1 LGAGSRREMDLIR
14 GIRYNLRGL
23 YFGVT
28 NGKLLFLGLVRFFVV
43 IIIMLILAG
52 VILAY
57 HNQILDLIWS
67 KPQSSWLVWLWH
79 FLSWLLSLF
88 LVGVSA
94 IFSYLLSQILFSVLI
109 MDLMSRITERKMK
122 GLVVE
127 PEKMPIWKLFFYLVK
142 QEIPRAVIPVVV
154 SVVLMVLAWFVA
166 LGPVMIFIS
175 SGIAILFLAWDNTD
189 LIPARRLFPFKA
201 RFRLLLKTILFHLG
215 FGLPFLIPGLNLVF
229 LSFAPV
235 GATLYYLDKY
245 KD

>member
-1 LGAGSRREMDLIR
+1 MDLIR

-67 KPQSSWLVWLWH
+67 KPQSSWLIWLWH
-79 FLSWLLSLF
+79 VLSWLLSLF

-166 LGPVMIFIS
+166 LGPVFIFIS
-175 SGIAILFLAWDNTD
+175 SGITILFLAWDNTD
-189 LIPARRLFPFKA
+189 LIPARRLLPFKV
-201 RFRLLLKTILFHLG
+201 RFRLFLKTILFHLG
-215 FGLPFLIPGLNLVF
+215 FGLPFLVPGLNLVF

-235 GATLYYLDKY
+235 GATLYYLDKFE
-245 KD
+245 D